1 MAEPIQR
8 IEFTKEMKK
17 DYTILIPNMLDIHFR
32 FLVYVL
38 RRNGYRV
45 ELLTNSDQDVRSQ
58 GIKYVHNDTCYP
70 ALLTI
75 GQMISALKSGKYD
88 LNKVALAMSQTGG
101 GCRASNYIHL
111 LRKALVNAGMG
122 HIPVISVNLSG
133 MEKNPGFSF
142 TLPMLRQAFA
152 ALIFGDCLT
161 LLNNQ
166 TKPYEINYGE
176 SENLV
181 ASWVKTIC
189 GLFEKGG
196 AVDRKSIRS
205 LLTQILRSFEKIQI
219 ADRKKVR
226 VGIVGEIYVK
236 YSPLANNNL
245 EKFLFDQGC
254 EVNVP
259 GVLAFMLFKVDNRLE
274 DIELY
279 GGSGLKKI
287 GVKVMFNYLQ
297 QFEEDLLSVL
307 RTSERYIA
315 PASYAHLKEI
325 VAPYIGHGCKMGEGW
340 LLTAEML
347 ELIESGYENIVC
359 AQPFGC
365 LPNHIVGKGMIRAIR
380 ENHPEAN
387 IVAVDYDPG
396 ATQVNQENRIKL
408 MLSIGREKL
417 EERGKGIAPADEAI
431 AFALTPVKA
440 ERQPNQRSD

>member
-176 SENLV
+176 
-181 ASWVKTIC
+181 
-189 GLFEKGG
+189 
-196 AVDRKSIRS
+196 
-205 LLTQILRSFEKIQI
+205 
-219 ADRKKVR
+219 
-226 VGIVGEIYVK
+226 
-236 YSPLANNNL
+236 
-245 EKFLFDQGC
+245 
-254 EVNVP
+254 
-259 GVLAFMLFKVDNRLE
+259 
-274 DIELY
+274 
-279 GGSGLKKI
+279 
-287 GVKVMFNYLQ
+287 
-297 QFEEDLLSVL
+297 
-307 RTSERYIA
+307 
-315 PASYAHLKEI
+315 
-325 VAPYIGHGCKMGEGW
+325 
-340 LLTAEML
+340 
-347 ELIESGYENIVC
+347 
-359 AQPFGC
+359 
-365 LPNHIVGKGMIRAIR
+365 
-380 ENHPEAN
+380 
-387 IVAVDYDPG
+387 
-396 ATQVNQENRIKL
+396 
-408 MLSIGREKL
+408 
-417 EERGKGIAPADEAI
+417 
-431 AFALTPVKA
+431 
-440 ERQPNQRSD
+440 